1 MFPLDMFAEI
11 ADGPVRT
18 HQGHTAG
25 TSQTCECHIYVPR
38 ASVCWG
44 KLGVGQLEELP
55 IGVVSVF
62 VSVDEFLPWFWLSW
76 CWCPCLRFRSRPIQ
90 KVAIVHGSDLILV
103 VQLVQVF

>member
-1 MFPLDMFAEI
+1 MFPLDMFTEI
-11 ADGPVRT
+11 TDGPVRT
-18 HQGHTAG
+18 HQCGIAG
-25 TSQTCECHIYVPR
+25 TSQTCKCHVDVPR
-38 ASVCWG
+38 ASVRWG
-44 KLGVGQLEELP
+44 QLGVGQLVEIR

-62 VSVDEFLPWFWLSW
+62 VSDDFLPWFWLSW